1 MRRDDRDDDAE
12 ETLVTV
18 RVDPQPAGEP
28 RTPPRQMGV
37 GTQMRLLQSA
47 GKSLTP
53 GKYPALGS
61 ASPRPKLLS
70 QRSLGASSVGGRSIA
85 HSPSRSRRGSAR
97 AFPRWWCVTDRV
109 RRDVIAVIDAAPSQR
124 LLFLAILL
132 ALFLADVAACVSAPD
147 EADVPIAIVMCA
159 CLVVITA
166 EFLANTT
173 CRDNYAW
180 SFFFW
185 MDLAGTVAIVADV
198 AWLSGGWLDG
208 TSTVGMGATLRAARA
223 AKYGARAGKD
233 LAAVIQ
239 CVRKFRSFRLFRPHA
254 ENAER
259 RYTKGSS
266 KERDER
272 GGDAMSSSRM
282 ARDLRDAVSK
292 NVAVIVILTVFAA
305 PLLAWNDSDTIPA
318 AYHDSITAVAD
329 VVGVGDSRIT
339 ESVASGFFDFF
350 AGSER
355 KPVALTFGNR
365 TWDWSGT
372 FPRSGRSSD
381 HLVLASGDCGGDV
394 NNTGGA
400 CVVTELDIRLV
411 NRWTAFLNIGLT
423 LFVVFELVL
432 VSALLTRV
440 TNRLVVDPLTRVFAN
455 IRRNMDRIMG
465 VLESGKKRQSLNFD
479 DSSSDDDVDSMTHF
493 EATIEKMSR
502 LLTHV
507 AGSGAQGSHVF
518 NEYLNDENVDD
529 NTRAWLTDMKGAGGT
544 VNTKPTAPG
553 RPADPEKRKSLGIE
567 IPSPSAI
574 RKKSG
579 SAGTTPTRPA
589 VKRSLSFKTMV
600 GMADPSSK
608 YLARGDPEAGAPS
621 PVDKPTSPPRGI
633 SVHAVALEAAAASK
647 RLSNHSDVTDE
658 TDDEDEFTR
667 IPAGPELQMRQ
678 KRQRSR
684 ARALNAAA
692 ALAAAEELAI
702 DLPDVDRDLINTW
715 DFDSLAMTS
724 EEIRAH
730 VLLMFG
736 SLGLLRVDCETPAHN
751 SVDSDAAAAEGF
763 CTPLALWNF
772 VARIETGYNDNPY
785 HNFRHAVDVT
795 HTVYRYVTITEPRT
809 HVTHV
814 EKFALLV
821 AALSHDLDHPG
832 VNNAFLVNTK
842 DRLATLYNDSSVLE
856 NSHIAFLYD
865 LIATRQ
871 TRHAAVATRR
881 PKPGALPRSDTHIGN
896 ARDTRR
902 SSPSVC
908 VSSDKSGI
916 EAAPGAFP
924 EPGANDEANIF
935 AALDDSL
942 YREVRRII
950 IATVLHTDMSHHFKM
965 VSQMEV
971 FYELH
976 SEGIAANT
984 RRVKRGI
991 MVDCIYKKEEDRQF
1005 LLNVILHAAD
1015 ISNPVKP
1022 LDNYGKWSYRVVKEF
1037 FEQGDAERELGM
1049 TVSPMMDSATVNLAM
1064 SQINFIEFVVAPL
1077 YAVFGRLFPETS
1089 TTLARLVNNRMHY
1102 QALLERELDEVEPA
1116 GAKNRAGFVDGATPP
1131 PPGAH
1136 AGEGK
1141 TPEERS
1147 KERATTRARFRG
1159 MVEKHGIRHGAAG
1172 GLLGDSP
1179 PFRILM
1185 DAKTDTPLP
1194 PALTLEA
1201 DGWLRRRSTDGEDG
1215 GGGGGAAAASSF
1227 GSRRG
1232 SASSSNT
1239 ADGRSRMNSS
1249 SSSK

>member
-1 MRRDDRDDDAE
+1 MRRDDRDDAEAE

-28 RTPPRQMGV
+28 RTPPRQV
-37 GTQMRLLQSA
+37 GIGTPMRLLQSA

-124 LLFLAILL
+124 LLFLAILT

-147 EADVPIAIVMCA
+147 AADVPIAVVMCA
-159 CLVVITA
+159 CLLVITC
-166 EFLANTT
+166 EFVANTT

-185 MDLAGTVAIVADV
+185 MDLAGTAAIVADV
-198 AWLSGGWLDG
+198 AWLNKGGWLDG
-208 TSTVGMGATLRAARA
+208 SSTVGMGATLRAARA

-233 LAAVIQ
+233 LAAVVQ
-239 CVRKFRSFRLFRPHA
+239 CVRKFRSFRLCRPHA

-259 RYTKGSS
+259 RYSKGSSYSKESS

-272 GGDAMSSSRM
+272 GGGAMSSSRM

-305 PLLAWNDSDTIPA
+305 PLLTWNDSDTIPA

-329 VVGVGDSRIT
+329 VVGVGDSVIT

-381 HLVLASGDCGGDV
+381 HLVLASGDCGGGVTDA
-394 NNTGGA
+394 GGV

-465 VLESGKKRQSLNFD
+465 VLESGEKKQSLNFD

-529 NTRAWLTDMKGAGGT
+529 STRAWLTDMKGAGGK

-608 YLARGDPEAGAPS
+608 YLASGPEAGAPS

-633 SVHAVALEAAAASK
+633 SVHVVALEAAAASK

-658 TDDEDEFTR
+658 TDDEDEFTTIR
-667 IPAGPELQMRQ
+667 AGPELQMRQ

-702 DLPDVDRDLINTW
+702 HLPDVDRDLINTW

-724 EEIRAH
+724 EEIGAH

-736 SLGLLRVDCETPAHN
+736 ALGLLRVDCETPTHN

-832 VNNAFLVNTK
+832 VNNAFLVNTR
-842 DRLATLYNDSSVLE
+842 DRLATLYNDNSVLE

-881 PKPGALPRSDTHIGN
+881 PRPGALPRSDTHIRMGSN
-896 ARDTRR
+896 TRR
-902 SSPSVC
+902 HGTSPSVC
-908 VSSDKSGI
+908 ASS
-916 EAAPGAFP
+916 APGAFP
-924 EPGANDEANIF
+924 EPGADDAANIF

-1022 LDNYGKWSYRVVKEF
+1022 LDNYGKWSYRVIKEF

-1102 QALLERELDEVEPA
+1102 QALLERELDQVPELDRGTAPQ
-1116 GAKNRAGFVDGATPP
+1116 
-1131 PPGAH
+1131 PGAH

-1141 TPEERS
+1141 TKEERS

-1185 DAKTDTPLP
+1185 DARTDAPLP
-1194 PALTLEA
+1194 PAMTFEA
-1201 DGWLRRRSTDGEDG
+1201 DGWLRRRSMDGEDG
-1215 GGGGGAAAASSF
+1215 TGGGGAAASSSF

>member
-1 MRRDDRDDDAE
+1 
-12 ETLVTV
+12 
-18 RVDPQPAGEP
+18 
-28 RTPPRQMGV
+28 
-37 GTQMRLLQSA
+37 
-47 GKSLTP
+47 
-53 GKYPALGS
+53 
-61 ASPRPKLLS
+61 
-70 QRSLGASSVGGRSIA
+70 
-85 HSPSRSRRGSAR
+85 
-97 AFPRWWCVTDRV
+97 
-109 RRDVIAVIDAAPSQR
+109 
-124 LLFLAILL
+124 
-132 ALFLADVAACVSAPD
+132 
-147 EADVPIAIVMCA
+147 
-159 CLVVITA
+159 
-166 EFLANTT
+166 
-173 CRDNYAW
+173 
-180 SFFFW
+180 
-185 MDLAGTVAIVADV
+185 
-198 AWLSGGWLDG
+198 
-208 TSTVGMGATLRAARA
+208 
-223 AKYGARAGKD
+223 
-233 LAAVIQ
+233 
-239 CVRKFRSFRLFRPHA
+239 
-254 ENAER
+254 
-259 RYTKGSS
+259 
-266 KERDER
+266 
-272 GGDAMSSSRM
+272 
-282 ARDLRDAVSK
+282 
-292 NVAVIVILTVFAA
+292 
-305 PLLAWNDSDTIPA
+305 
-318 AYHDSITAVAD
+318 
-329 VVGVGDSRIT
+329 
-339 ESVASGFFDFF
+339 
-350 AGSER
+350 
-355 KPVALTFGNR
+355 
-365 TWDWSGT
+365 
-372 FPRSGRSSD
+372 
-381 HLVLASGDCGGDV
+381 
-394 NNTGGA
+394 
-400 CVVTELDIRLV
+400 
-411 NRWTAFLNIGLT
+411 
-423 LFVVFELVL
+423 
-432 VSALLTRV
+432 
-440 TNRLVVDPLTRVFAN
+440 
-455 IRRNMDRIMG
+455 
-465 VLESGKKRQSLNFD
+465 
-479 DSSSDDDVDSMTHF
+479 
-493 EATIEKMSR
+493 
-502 LLTHV
+502 
-507 AGSGAQGSHVF
+507 
-518 NEYLNDENVDD
+518 
-529 NTRAWLTDMKGAGGT
+529 
-544 VNTKPTAPG
+544 
-553 RPADPEKRKSLGIE
+553 
-567 IPSPSAI
+567 
-574 RKKSG
+574 
-579 SAGTTPTRPA
+579 
-589 VKRSLSFKTMV
+589 
-600 GMADPSSK
+600 
-608 YLARGDPEAGAPS
+608 
-621 PVDKPTSPPRGI
+621 
-633 SVHAVALEAAAASK
+633 
-647 RLSNHSDVTDE
+647 
-658 TDDEDEFTR
+658 
-667 IPAGPELQMRQ
+667 
-678 KRQRSR
+678 
-684 ARALNAAA
+684 
-692 ALAAAEELAI
+692 
-702 DLPDVDRDLINTW
+702 
-715 DFDSLAMTS
+715 MTS

-1116 GAKNRAGFVDGATPP
+1116 GAKNCAGFVDGATPP

-1215 GGGGGAAAASSF
+1215 GGGRGAGASSSF

>member
-1 MRRDDRDDDAE
+1 MRRDDRDDAE

-28 RTPPRQMGV
+28 RTPPRQVGV

-53 GKYPALGS
+53 GKYPALVS

-85 HSPSRSRRGSAR
+85 HSPGRSRRGSAR
-97 AFPRWWCVTDRV
+97 AFPRWWCVSDRV

-124 LLFLAILL
+124 LLFLAIFT
-132 ALFLADVAACVSAPD
+132 ALFLTDVAACVSAPD
-147 EADVPIAIVMCA
+147 AADVPIAVVMCA
-159 CLVVITA
+159 CLLVITL
-166 EFLANTT
+166 EFVANTT
-173 CRDNYAW
+173 CRDNYAR

-185 MDLAGTVAIVADV
+185 MDLAGTAAIVADV

-223 AKYGARAGKD
+223 AKYGSRAGKD
-233 LAAVIQ
+233 LAAMIQ
-239 CVRKFRSFRLFRPHA
+239 CVRTFRTFRLFRPHA

-259 RYTKGSS
+259 RYSKGK

-329 VVGVGDSRIT
+329 VVGVGDDRIT

-381 HLVLASGDCGGDV
+381 RLVLASGDCGGGV
-394 NNTGGA
+394 NNTVGA

-465 VLESGKKRQSLNFD
+465 VLESGEKKQSLNFD

-544 VNTKPTAPG
+544 VNAKPTAPG

-574 RKKSG
+574 RKKSE

-608 YLARGDPEAGAPS
+608 YLASDPEAEASS

-633 SVHAVALEAAAASK
+633 SVHNVALEAAAASK
-647 RLSNHSDVTDE
+647 RLSNHSNTTDD
-658 TDDEDEFTR
+658 TDDEDEFTTIR
-667 IPAGPELQMRQ
+667 AGPELQMRQ

-702 DLPDVDRDLINTW
+702 HLPDVDRDLINTW

-724 EEIRAH
+724 EEIREH

-736 SLGLLRVDCETPAHN
+736 SLGLLRVDCETPTHN

-881 PKPGALPRSDTHIGN
+881 PRPGALPRSDTHIGDSN
-896 ARDTRR
+896 TPR

-908 VSSDKSGI
+908 VSS
-916 EAAPGAFP
+916 APGAFP

-991 MVDCIYKKEEDRQF
+991 MVDCIYKKEEDCQF

-1022 LDNYGKWSYRVVKEF
+1022 LDNYGKWSYRVIKEF

-1102 QALLERELDEVEPA
+1102 QALLETELDEVPV
-1116 GAKNRAGFVDGATPP
+1116 GTKNRAEDASSRVDGSGIVDGATP

-1147 KERATTRARFRG
+1147 RERATTRARFRG
-1159 MVEKHGIRHGAAG
+1159 MIEKHGIRHGAAG

-1185 DAKTDTPLP
+1185 DARTDAPLP
-1194 PALTLEA
+1194 PALTLEV
-1201 DGWLRRRSTDGEDG
+1201 DGWLRRRSTDGD
-1215 GGGGGAAAASSF
+1215 

-1232 SASSSNT
+1232 SAASSNT

-1249 SSSK
+1249 LSSK

>member
-1 MRRDDRDDDAE
+1 MRRDDRDDAE

-28 RTPPRQMGV
+28 RTPPRQVGV

-53 GKYPALGS
+53 GKYPALVS
-61 ASPRPKLLS
+61 ASPRPRLLS

-85 HSPSRSRRGSAR
+85 HSPGRSRRGSAR
-97 AFPRWWCVTDRV
+97 AFPQWWCVSDRV

-124 LLFLAILL
+124 LLFLAIFT
-132 ALFLADVAACVSAPD
+132 ALFLTDVAACVSAPD
-147 EADVPIAIVMCA
+147 AADVPIAVVMCA
-159 CLVVITA
+159 CLLVITL
-166 EFLANTT
+166 EFLADTT

-185 MDLAGTVAIVADV
+185 MDLAGTAAIVADV

-223 AKYGARAGKD
+223 AKYGSRAGKD
-233 LAAVIQ
+233 LAAMIQ
-239 CVRKFRSFRLFRPHA
+239 CVRTFRMFRLFRPHA

-259 RYTKGSS
+259 RYSKGK

-381 HLVLASGDCGGDV
+381 HLVLASGDCGGGV
-394 NNTGGA
+394 NNTVGA

-465 VLESGKKRQSLNFD
+465 VLESGEKKQSLNFD

-529 NTRAWLTDMKGAGGT
+529 DTRAWLTDMKGAGGT
-544 VNTKPTAPG
+544 VNAKPTAPG

-567 IPSPSAI
+567 IPSLSTI
-574 RKKSG
+574 RKKSE

-608 YLARGDPEAGAPS
+608 YLASGPEAGASS

-633 SVHAVALEAAAASK
+633 SVHNVALEAAAASK
-647 RLSNHSDVTDE
+647 RLSNHSNTTDD
-658 TDDEDEFTR
+658 TDDEDEFTTIR
-667 IPAGPELQMRQ
+667 AGPELQMRQ

-702 DLPDVDRDLINTW
+702 HLPDVDRDLINTW

-724 EEIRAH
+724 EEIREH

-736 SLGLLRVDCETPAHN
+736 SLGLLRVDCETPTHN

-795 HTVYRYVTITEPRT
+795 HTVYRYVTMTEPRT

-881 PKPGALPRSDTHIGN
+881 PRPGALPRSETHIGDSN
-896 ARDTRR
+896 TPR

-908 VSSDKSGI
+908 VSS
-916 EAAPGAFP
+916 APGAFP
-924 EPGANDEANIF
+924 ELGANDEANIF

-1022 LDNYGKWSYRVVKEF
+1022 LDNYGKWSYRVIKEF

-1089 TTLARLVNNRMHY
+1089 TSLARLVNNRMHY
-1102 QALLERELDEVEPA
+1102 QALLERELDEVPVST
-1116 GAKNRAGFVDGATPP
+1116 KNRAEDASSRVDGSGFVDGATP

-1185 DAKTDTPLP
+1185 DARTDAPLP

-1215 GGGGGAAAASSF
+1215 AAGGAAAAASSSLD
-1227 GSRRG
+1227 SRRG
-1232 SASSSNT
+1232 SATSSNT

>member
-1 MRRDDRDDDAE
+1 
-12 ETLVTV
+12 
-18 RVDPQPAGEP
+18 
-28 RTPPRQMGV
+28 
-37 GTQMRLLQSA
+37 
-47 GKSLTP
+47 
-53 GKYPALGS
+53 
-61 ASPRPKLLS
+61 
-70 QRSLGASSVGGRSIA
+70 
-85 HSPSRSRRGSAR
+85 
-97 AFPRWWCVTDRV
+97 
-109 RRDVIAVIDAAPSQR
+109 
-124 LLFLAILL
+124 
-132 ALFLADVAACVSAPD
+132 
-147 EADVPIAIVMCA
+147 
-159 CLVVITA
+159 
-166 EFLANTT
+166 
-173 CRDNYAW
+173 
-180 SFFFW
+180 
-185 MDLAGTVAIVADV
+185 
-198 AWLSGGWLDG
+198 
-208 TSTVGMGATLRAARA
+208 
-223 AKYGARAGKD
+223 
-233 LAAVIQ
+233 
-239 CVRKFRSFRLFRPHA
+239 
-254 ENAER
+254 
-259 RYTKGSS
+259 
-266 KERDER
+266 
-272 GGDAMSSSRM
+272 
-282 ARDLRDAVSK
+282 
-292 NVAVIVILTVFAA
+292 
-305 PLLAWNDSDTIPA
+305 
-318 AYHDSITAVAD
+318 
-329 VVGVGDSRIT
+329 
-339 ESVASGFFDFF
+339 
-350 AGSER
+350 
-355 KPVALTFGNR
+355 
-365 TWDWSGT
+365 
-372 FPRSGRSSD
+372 
-381 HLVLASGDCGGDV
+381 
-394 NNTGGA
+394 
-400 CVVTELDIRLV
+400 
-411 NRWTAFLNIGLT
+411 
-423 LFVVFELVL
+423 
-432 VSALLTRV
+432 
-440 TNRLVVDPLTRVFAN
+440 
-455 IRRNMDRIMG
+455 
-465 VLESGKKRQSLNFD
+465 
-479 DSSSDDDVDSMTHF
+479 
-493 EATIEKMSR
+493 
-502 LLTHV
+502 
-507 AGSGAQGSHVF
+507 
-518 NEYLNDENVDD
+518 
-529 NTRAWLTDMKGAGGT
+529 
-544 VNTKPTAPG
+544 
-553 RPADPEKRKSLGIE
+553 
-567 IPSPSAI
+567 
-574 RKKSG
+574 
-579 SAGTTPTRPA
+579 
-589 VKRSLSFKTMV
+589 
-600 GMADPSSK
+600 
-608 YLARGDPEAGAPS
+608 
-621 PVDKPTSPPRGI
+621 
-633 SVHAVALEAAAASK
+633 
-647 RLSNHSDVTDE
+647 
-658 TDDEDEFTR
+658 
-667 IPAGPELQMRQ
+667 
-678 KRQRSR
+678 
-684 ARALNAAA
+684 
-692 ALAAAEELAI
+692 
-702 DLPDVDRDLINTW
+702 
-715 DFDSLAMTS
+715 MTS
-724 EEIRAH
+724 EEIREH

-736 SLGLLRVDCETPAHN
+736 SLGLLRVDCETPTHN

-881 PKPGALPRSDTHIGN
+881 PRPGALPRSDTHIGDAN
-896 ARDTRR
+896 TPR

-908 VSSDKSGI
+908 VSS
-916 EAAPGAFP
+916 APGAFP

-1022 LDNYGKWSYRVVKEF
+1022 LDNYGKWSYRVIKEF

-1102 QALLERELDEVEPA
+1102 QALLETELDEVPV
-1116 GAKNRAGFVDGATPP
+1116 GTKNRAEDASSRVDGSGFVDGATP

-1159 MVEKHGIRHGAAG
+1159 MIEKHGIRHGAAG

-1185 DAKTDTPLP
+1185 DARTDAPLP
-1194 PALTLEA
+1194 PALTLEV
-1201 DGWLRRRSTDGEDG
+1201 DGWLRRRSTDGD
-1215 GGGGGAAAASSF
+1215 

-1232 SASSSNT
+1232 SAASSNT